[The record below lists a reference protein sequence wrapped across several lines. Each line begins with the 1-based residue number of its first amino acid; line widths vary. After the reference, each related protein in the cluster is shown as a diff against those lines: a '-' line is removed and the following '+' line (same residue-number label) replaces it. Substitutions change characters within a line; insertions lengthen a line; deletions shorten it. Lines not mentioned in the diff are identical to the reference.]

1 MVLKDINY
9 QTFLILHTLII
20 DNFYGSI
27 KISFFISVSC
37 SAEIYIFLI
46 NNNSKIRGIFF
57 LAYRI
62 LTLNTRKMHPLK
74 SHNEEE
80 EILKLL
86 FSITAEYIYN
96 LHIVVKKHAIWESR
110 IN

>member
-1 MVLKDINY
+1 MLLQRIHC
-9 QTFLILHTLII
+9 QTFLILHMLIM

-27 KISFFISVSC
+27 KISIFSSAC
-37 SAEIYIFLI
+37 HDSAEIYIFLI

-96 LHIVVKKHAIWESR
+96 LHIVVK
-110 IN
+110 

>member
-1 MVLKDINY
+1 MLLQLIHC
-9 QTFLILHTLII
+9 QTFLISHTLIM

-27 KISFFISVSC
+27 EISIFSSAC
-37 SAEIYIFLI
+37 HDSAEIYIFLI

-96 LHIVVKKHAIWESR
+96 LHIVVK
-110 IN
+110 